1 MSNKVKDIDTKKRT
15 HYFFNDIFD
24 IKNFDPNNF
33 EIDKKSYKRTIK
45 SRSYISY

>member
-1 MSNKVKDIDTKKRT
+1 MSNKVKDIDITKRT
-15 HYFFNDIFD
+15 HYFFNIFD

-33 EIDKKSYKRTIK
+33 EIDKKSYKRSIK